1 MSMNSPGSVP
11 GASPIRP
18 ISPTSPSRPAGDAN
32 PAAESQPLS
41 PRDEVEISSA
51 GDMLERLNQSS
62 EIRAER
68 LAQIRAAIEAGEY
81 ETPEKLEA
89 ALQKM
94 LDEIE
99 PRGETS

>member
-18 ISPTSPSRPAGDAN
+18 VSPTSASRPAGNSN
-32 PAAESQPLS
+32 PATESQPLS

-51 GDMLERLNQSS
+51 GEMLDRLNQSS

-89 ALQKM
+89 ALEKM
-94 LDEIE
+94 LDEID
-99 PRGETS
+99 PRGDKS